1 MRTWSIL
8 SDWQLNLL
16 IQKSLESA
24 NMPMLPSDGLRRVF
38 SSIAGGVLLR
48 GGLGI
53 ADPCEKEDS
62 DAHDAFANISE
73 QDREDLTAR

>member
-1 MRTWSIL
+1 ML

-24 NMPMLPSDGLRRVF
+24 SMPMLPSDGLRRVF
-38 SSIAGGVLLR
+38 SAVSGGVLLR

-53 ADPCEKEDS
+53 ADPCEKEAVDS
-62 DAHDAFANISE
+62 LLNFGE